1 ALNAIYAQAVTEWEV
16 TLEQPLDATG
26 LTTTLE
32 VNTTDYSEDMRA
44 MMRAYVMQRNTVPG
58 TTYLFI
64 VPGFKDNPSMV
75 GYMPLKS
82 NYGFLTPQATT
93 RDAAH
98 ELGHGVF
105 NLRHTFS
112 TNNMVN
118 LPEGSTQNLMD
129 YSAGTELFKYQ
140 WDFIHNPEGGW
151 FVWEDSEEGMAK
163 NTTQAI
169 VEIVEKIR
177 CGYVSTRPINFYM
190 SRFTNKKN
198 QLTNCRCFADNH
210 EYKYI
215 SITFSGEVISYKL
228 PTSLPSPQSVPLT
241 SHLKYTFGNISIT
254 IHSDDRQHF
263 EDYIYPK
270 NLNTYKNQVIIAI
283 NQLASSNLTN
293 DQKLRELVNHSQCV
307 FESLTVEQRQVILH
321 WIAGEGKDISENIED
336 IVINV
341 IRTVHN
347 ANDAR
352 KLIDY
357 IAQKQLMA
365 NFTHLTKGMNDVGG
379 KPNYTQF
386 VSELFKLYRMAYD
399 DKLKDIYST
408 DVHGTTVTLNGEA
421 TSYGALA
428 VVKYPPFF
436 NWATRKGANLHANG
450 NVINLANLK
459 SLGEVSVGNQS
470 FNSNTLPVGA
480 FDVVV
485 VRFTRNIFLIDD
497 KAQGADRIMA
507 MPAFVLQWLCLKE
520 LKADAYELLNTSV
533 TVASMLSSF
542 GAMAFLTRSIGV
554 GSRLWAL
561 QQRLTQLVALKN
573 TISVALL
580 SDDCEEWIKQTDFG
594 IDFIE
599 YFKVV
604 DVVLN
609 IGGESAIKSMLRMGF
624 VDEVSLLVAGW
635 EAVKLRDD
643 VGQYFDKGKQ
653 AEVDNFLKDL
663 LNLAQQINGELSH
676 EVH

>member
-1 ALNAIYAQAVTEWEV
+1 VIT
-16 TLEQPLDATG
+16 
-26 LTTTLE
+26 
-32 VNTTDYSEDMRA
+32 
-44 MMRAYVMQRNTVPG
+44 
-58 TTYLFI
+58 
-64 VPGFKDNPSMV
+64 
-75 GYMPLKS
+75 
-82 NYGFLTPQATT
+82 
-93 RDAAH
+93 
-98 ELGHGVF
+98 
-105 NLRHTFS
+105 
-112 TNNMVN
+112 

-129 YSAGTELFKYQ
+129 YPSTGSGQVPGSELWKYQ
-140 WDFIHNPEGGW
+140 WDYIHNPEGGW
-151 FVWEDSEEGMAK
+151 FLWEDVEEGAAK

-177 CGYVSTRPINFYM
+177 CGYISNRPINFYM

-254 IHSDDRQHF
+254 IHSYDRQHF

-270 NLNTYKNQVIIAI
+270 KLNTYKNEIVNSI
-283 NQLASSNLTN
+283 NQLASSGLSI
-293 DQKLRELVNHSQCV
+293 DQKLRELVNFSQCI
-307 FESLTVEQRQVILH
+307 FENLTIEQRQIILH

-386 VSELFKLYRMAYD
+386 VSELFRLYRMAYD

-436 NWATRKGANLHANG
+436 NWTTRKGANLHANG

-497 KAQGADRIMA
+497 NAQGADRIMA

-533 TVASMLSSF
+533 TVASMLNAF
-542 GAMAFLTRSIGV
+542 AGVAFLTRGIGV
-554 GSRLWAL
+554 GSKLWAA

-573 TISVALL
+573 AISVALL
-580 SDDCEEWIKQTDFG
+580 SEDCKKWVEQTEEGRRFHY
-594 IDFIE
+594 
-599 YFKVV
+599 YFQIV
-604 DVVLN
+604 DKLLN

-624 VDEVSLLVAGW
+624 VDEVTLLVAGW
-635 EAVKLRDD
+635 ETIKLRAD
-643 VGQYFDKGKQ
+643 VGQYFDKEKRAQ
-653 AEVDNFLKDL
+653 VDNFLKEL
-663 LNLAQQINGELSH
+663 LNLTQQINGELSH